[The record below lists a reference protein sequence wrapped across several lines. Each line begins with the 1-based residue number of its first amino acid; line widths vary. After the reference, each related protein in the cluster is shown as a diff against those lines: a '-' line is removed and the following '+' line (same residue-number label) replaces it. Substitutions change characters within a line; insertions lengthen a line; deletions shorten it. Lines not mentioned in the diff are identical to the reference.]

1 MPRQVFSDDLE
12 EKLIAL
18 WAEYQTKKSGI
29 MMKRTKKE
37 KEIADKLNLYAKEIG
52 EDIEFSHSIVHN
64 KIDNLKSKAKE
75 HYKKFRRATATGSAV
90 DSTSDEAFDLE
101 KAYNMWANFPGTIQ
115 RRFHCECKSE
125 SLLHTPS
132 PAICGKRHERKLT
145 ISVPQSVNETRTE
158 NVKLSQT
165 VKELKLK

>member
-52 EDIEFSHSIVHN
+52 EDMEFSHSIVHN

-90 DSTSDEAFDLE
+90 DSTSEDQKPTTCGQISGHGIACSAMCLDLVR
-101 KAYNMWANFPGTIQ
+101 WRLFPLY
-115 RRFHCECKSE
+115 R
-125 SLLHTPS
+125 
-132 PAICGKRHERKLT
+132 
-145 ISVPQSVNETRTE
+145 
-158 NVKLSQT
+158 
-165 VKELKLK
+165 

>member
-1 MPRQVFSDDLE
+1 MACMVSADRDLLSKPLSTCILRFPLSLSAPFFFVTMPRQVFSDDLE

-52 EDIEFSHSIVHN
+52 EDMEFSHSIVHN

-75 HYKKFRRATATGSAV
+75 HYKKFS
-90 DSTSDEAFDLE
+90 
-101 KAYNMWANFPGTIQ
+101 
-115 RRFHCECKSE
+115 
-125 SLLHTPS
+125 
-132 PAICGKRHERKLT
+132 GKQQLNYDDHKRYWIHQL
-145 ISVPQSVNETRTE
+145 
-158 NVKLSQT
+158 
-165 VKELKLK
+165 